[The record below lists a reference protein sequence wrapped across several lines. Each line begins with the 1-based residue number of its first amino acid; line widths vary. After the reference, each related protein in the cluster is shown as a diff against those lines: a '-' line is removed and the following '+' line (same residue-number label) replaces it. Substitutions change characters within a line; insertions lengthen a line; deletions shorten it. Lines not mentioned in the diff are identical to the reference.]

1 MPHPI
6 VRTYLSL
13 SAFYASD
20 AHRRTSRERDLGL
33 FWRSRQGPTFRAAW
47 VEATREVYL
56 FQHAL
61 GAPGGGTVHLLAPE
75 LGAGE
80 LDRRLAGWRDVC
92 GSPGSFEWLLARMG
106 GGDPI
111 PPLPRFRRSR
121 GRVARFGGPAGAAA

>member
-20 AHRRTSRERDLGL
+20 ARRHSSRERDLGL
-33 FWRSRQGPTFRAAW
+33 LWRARNGPTFRAAW
-47 VEATREVYL
+47 VETTREVYL

-61 GAPGGGTVHLLAPE
+61 GAPGSGCVHLLAPE
-75 LGAGE
+75 LGVLE
-80 LDRRLAGWRDVC
+80 LERRLAGWREIC
-92 GSPGSFEWLLARMG
+92 GQPGSLEWLLSRMG
-106 GGDPI
+106 DGEPI

-121 GRVARFGGPAGAAA
+121 GRVIRFGGPAGAAA